1 MSGKPATP
9 KQIAEMIALREAGYT
24 ELAIS
29 QKIGLSLRTVQRH
42 LQAHGT
48 KKGALKAEVIDQA
61 RDDLL
66 KLVTSDE
73 TIRTEAAKL
82 INDDLAHSHH
92 IRAIMIEAS
101 EQLKAT
107 TIKEAALVMRAMA
120 AYSTALKN
128 TSDTIRHVLR
138 ADKMQDDVIDL
149 PEIVV
154 RELTA
159 EEVEELRNAQTSSSI
174 D

>member
-9 KQIAEMIALREAGYT
+9 KQIAEMIALREVGYT
-24 ELAIS
+24 ELAVS
-29 QKIGLSLRTVQRH
+29 QKIGVSLRTVQRH

-48 KKGALKAEVIDQA
+48 KKGTLKTEVIAQA

-82 INDDLAHSHH
+82 ISDDLAHSNH
-92 IRAIMIEAS
+92 IRSIMLEAS
-101 EQLKAT
+101 EHLTAT
-107 TIKEAALVMRAMA
+107 TVKEAALVMRAMA
-120 AYSTALKN
+120 AYSTAIKN

-138 ADKMQDDVIDL
+138 TDQMEDDAADL
-149 PEIVV
+149 PELIV
-154 RELTA
+154 RELTL
-159 EEVEELRNAQTSSSI
+159 EEVAEMRREQEECETV
-174 D
+174 